1 MRRLTPRVPSPTRR
15 GCSTK
20 IRRTRSPTPRT
31 ASRLSQWLGH
41 ASYTL
46 TLDTYGDWIPEQ
58 DSDNPREAPAQNP
71 PTKVDNV
78 VSLFVRQSG

>member
-1 MRRLTPRVPSPTRR
+1 
-15 GCSTK
+15 
-20 IRRTRSPTPRT
+20 
-31 ASRLSQWLGH
+31 LSQWLGH

-46 TLDTYGDWIPEQ
+46 TLDRYGDSIPEQ
-58 DSDNPREAPAQNP
+58 DGGAPNNRPEATAPNP